1 MGNNLKYILVITL
14 TASVFLAPVWG
25 CSSKKDEKTKK
36 SDAKNIIDADTP
48 LGKTSQALEKSMGQE
63 MYHFKI
69 EGVTEDGAAEWKL
82 VGTSGDIEGEIITI
96 NELRAEYYDKEMT
109 FYLKADKAIYNR
121 NTKNIELF
129 DNIKGTVSDGGELY
143 ANYAI
148 WNSATEEI
156 TTDSFVTV
164 KKENMTCTGRG
175 ALTKPKLKWVRFN
188 TDVLVDFSG
197 DRRIACDGPFI
208 FDQKNSVAIFN
219 TNVKVTD
226 ADSDT
231 FTDKMTV
238 HLVPETNRV
247 DRIVTEGNVKI
258 VHRDIDKLS
267 SGSMMDLSNLSGD
280 SNAPTGN

>member
-1 MGNNLKYILVITL
+1 MGKNLTYISVITL
-14 TASVFLAPVWG
+14 AAIVFLAPVWG
-25 CSSKKDEKTKK
+25 CSKKAEKTDK
-36 SDAKNIIDADTP
+36 DAAETIVEVDTP
-48 LGKTSQALEKSMGQE
+48 LGKTSHRMEKGIGQE
-63 MYHFKI
+63 MYHFKV
-69 EGVTEDGAAEWKL
+69 EGVTEDGESEWKL
-82 VGTSGDIEGEIITI
+82 VGTSGDISNEIITI
-96 NELRAEYYDKEMT
+96 YELRAEHYDKET
-109 FYLKADKAIYNR
+109 IFYLKADKAIYNR
-121 NTKNIELF
+121 KTKNIELF
-129 DNIKGTVSDGGELY
+129 DNIKGNSSDGGEIF

-188 TDVLVDFSG
+188 TDVLVDFSE
-197 DRRIACDGPFI
+197 DRRIACDGPFV
-208 FDQKNSVAIFN
+208 FDQENSVAIFN
-219 TNVKVTD
+219 TNVKVSD

-238 HLVPETNRV
+238 YLVQDTNRV

-267 SGSMMDLSNLSGD
+267 SGNMMDLSNLSGG
-280 SNAPTGN
+280 SSAPSRN